1 VFEED
6 VDMELENERKSSLN
20 AADQEAV
27 AAIETSTSLA
37 VETSTPTV
45 NTPTLSTT
53 APKQHAVDKDSSR
66 KETETTTEKT
76 ADTVEAPRTSDDV
89 PVPSETA
96 MEIATPTLKDTSN
109 STQNK
114 EPEPEEPAKIE
125 SFAAAMS
132 SGTPSDIG
140 SRFYIKR
147 RILVGNVSKFIAPG
161 KKKKKKK
168 KKKKRVFKKK
178 KT

>member
-1 VFEED
+1 
-6 VDMELENERKSSLN
+6 MELENERKSSLN
-20 AADQEAV
+20 AADQETV

-53 APKQHAVDKDSSR
+53 APKQQHAVDKDSPT
-66 KETETTTEKT
+66 KETETTTEMT

-161 KKKKKKK
+161 KKKKKEKES
-168 KKKKRVFKKK
+168 VIE
-178 KT
+178 